1 MIDPRRPIS
10 GSEIR
15 DLSGTS
21 AVYTFRDIIKYARN
35 HPLSSLLDPNTNS
48 LIALYEWRPGIGHW
62 VGIKVVPELREAY
75 FFSSYGNKPDT
86 ELNYLTPSQRRESGQ
101 AINLFNNFLKG
112 LFKQGWT
119 IYYNDY
125 PYQKRGDGTATC
137 GRWLAKFLRSGL
149 NPDEFEERIVG

>member
-35 HPLSSLLDPNTNS
+35 HSLSSLLDPITNS

-62 VGIKVVPELREAY
+62 VGIKVVPELHEAY

-86 ELNYLTPSQRRESGQ
+86 ELNNLTPRQRRQSGQ
-101 AINLFNNFLKG
+101 AINLFNDFLKS
-112 LFKQGWT
+112 LYKQGWI

-125 PYQKRGDGTATC
+125 PYQKKGDGTATC

-149 NPDEFEERIVG
+149 NPDEFERRIVG